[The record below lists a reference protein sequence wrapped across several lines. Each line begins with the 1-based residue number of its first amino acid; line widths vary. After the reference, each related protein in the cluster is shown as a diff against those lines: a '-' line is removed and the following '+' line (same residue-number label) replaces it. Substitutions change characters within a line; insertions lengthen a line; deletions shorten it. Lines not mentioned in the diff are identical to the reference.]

1 MATTKEELQAKGQE
15 ILAKIQKAQQEMNQD
30 NAELLR
36 IEGKLQLLEELNS
49 TEEETPEVVE

>member
-15 ILAKIQKAQQEMNQD
+15 ILAKIQKAQQEINQD

-49 TEEETPEVVE
+49 TEE